1 MNTVL
6 ILLSCLLSS
15 SLPRAISFRYFPRSY
30 LRQGKISVAFYVVD
44 FDPVLIY
51 GTLKRKCQKLAWLT
65 QVWLSLLGF
74 ASHKGFLWIRIAQFS
89 FADGLQDQAFQYFF
103 QYLFLLFMISLIFRQ
118 ACAELKREKTG
129 KCVMRLKA
137 LNVRVGGGGGNESA
151 WYILENEAA
160 ITCRA

>member
-1 MNTVL
+1 MNTVH
-6 ILLSCLLSS
+6 LLLLCLVSS
-15 SLPRAISFRYFPRSY
+15 PLPLAISFRYFPRSY
-30 LRQGKISVAFYVVD
+30 LEQGKISVVFYVMG
-44 FDPVLIY
+44 FDPVLII
-51 GTLKRKCQKLAWLT
+51 GILKRKCQKLAWLT

-74 ASHKGFLWIRIAQFS
+74 ASHKGFLWIRIASNFLLLIAYKTRLFNTSFS
-89 FADGLQDQAFQYFF
+89 I
-103 QYLFLLFMISLIFRQ
+103 FLLFMISLIFRQ